1 MILGLTSFDLKLD
14 QLDVKTIFLL
24 GDLDKEIYV
33 EQPEEFEVK
42 GKWNIASRLK
52 KSLYD
57 LKQAPRHWY
66 KKVDSFMVSDRY
78 I

>member
-42 GKWNIASRLK
+42 GK
-52 KSLYD
+52 
-57 LKQAPRHWY
+57 
-66 KKVDSFMVSDRY
+66 
-78 I
+78 